1 MAIQEL
7 KPLNTIVEVARY
19 FGVSRD
25 TVYRLTRTGELKTV
39 TVGSRQRIKKEE
51 VERYLSE
58 SEGGGDGRSKVD

>member
-39 TVGSRQRIKKEE
+39 KVGERLRIRKED
-51 VERYLSE
+51 VEKYLSE
-58 SEGGGDGRSKVD
+58 SEGGSNG